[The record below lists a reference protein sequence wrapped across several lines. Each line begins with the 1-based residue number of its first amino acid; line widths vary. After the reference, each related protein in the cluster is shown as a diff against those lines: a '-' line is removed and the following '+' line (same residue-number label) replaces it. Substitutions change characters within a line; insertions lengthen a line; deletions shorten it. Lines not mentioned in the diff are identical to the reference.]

1 MRLEEEKR
9 MNEIIGFAVVIVT
22 IFAGMLFNNS
32 HFNTIDARFASI
44 DSRLDRMQ
52 AELNGRLDS
61 LQTELNGRMDS
72 MQTELNGRIDRVQGD
87 LGQFFRELGRHDA
100 RIESIEKKAN

>member
-1 MRLEEEKR
+1 

-32 HFNTIDARFASI
+32 RFNLIDARFTSTDA
-44 DSRLDRMQ
+44 RLDHMQ
-52 AELNGRLDS
+52 AELNGRIDRM
-61 LQTELNGRMDS
+61 QTELNGRMDK

-100 RIESIEKKAN
+100 RIESIEKKAS

>member
-1 MRLEEEKR
+1 

-32 HFNTIDARFASI
+32 RFNAIDA
-44 DSRLDRMQ
+44 RLDRMQ
-52 AELNGRLDS
+52 S
-61 LQTELNGRMDS
+61 
-72 MQTELNGRIDRVQGD
+72 ELNGRIDRVQGD

-100 RIESIEKKAN
+100 RIEALEKKPS

>member
-1 MRLEEEKR
+1 

-32 HFNTIDARFASI
+32 RFNTIDARFATM
-44 DSRLDRMQ
+44 DARLDRMQ
-52 AELNGRLDS
+52 AELNGRIDS
-61 LQTELNGRMDS
+61 L
-72 MQTELNGRIDRVQGD
+72 QTELNGRIDRVQGD